1 MRQLQTLLNE
11 KNFQTI
17 DEANV
22 FLSGLRGS
30 SFETVDENTGSNG
43 AMRLGVSCRLNILS
57 IDK

>member
-30 SFETVDENTGSNG
+30 SFETVDENAGSNG
-43 AMRLGVSCRLNILS
+43 RHETWCKLPAQHFVNR
-57 IDK
+57 